1 MRKSK
6 NAATKY
12 LSKNISIILAFCM
25 IFSTFA
31 ICPIQTEAADSVSVK
46 IVSFNRGEQTDL
58 RSSELLEARVEGY
71 SGNSHDLTYEWTNG
85 LGTYLYVYNSH
96 NMYGINNTDGEIEIY
111 NRKVSSSANMSGRS
125 YRDSFTGKG
134 YGWAAIYGANLSSSA
149 LVGTV
154 TVEVYDDNGNLL
166 ATDSHIGKREQIGTS
181 WFWPQYKYTGF
192 VNSDLAEDLKN
203 IAFGMFEGDV
213 KHINDLLGEA
223 GLVHVTCDECSVSNA
238 EVVSG
243 GENIKVVTSSGASS
257 IEGLQMGEGEVEIN
271 VKKSNCKFHQNVS
284 INTKVKVYVYRKP
297 TTTSTATKIELR
309 NLDPDCEYR
318 INHVKGERATV
329 DGEEIVIF
337 DNLTPNTEYQI
348 GVIGH
353 PEGTDHAP
361 VYAFVYETTKP
372 AHVGTVEVI
381 LNGKYD
387 MDTSTASGERVNI
400 STVMENC
407 ENLYLRY
414 EGSELYFPLENTAT
428 GIYSAVLSDGN
439 YTIHSAQTPSSQ
451 IGEQVL
457 TIAGGSRTRELFFNS
472 VEYNLN
478 GGTGGPDELTE
489 YYLSFSS
496 VNVSDKIPTK
506 EGYLFSHWSDQ
517 NGKSYYP
524 GDLLSEDISEAYT
537 LKANYVEA
545 TDVYVNIKINHKATS
560 GDHNNDRALHD
571 ITFTVDGR
579 EVGESDYTELISKT
593 IEWNGTDA
601 FNSDEFTAQYVKN
614 DVEDYTLYTSK
625 TPVLTNVEKAKEYT
639 FTTSK
644 SGYKREN
651 VTTGIDQN
659 GNYQINVE
667 LVYDPQ
673 RFDIAFSVELDE
685 QAKKVADKFKPVA
698 ANVKILQWYD
708 SPYVDG
714 ETVDWYT
721 TSRQQY
727 TYERVAI
734 GNDGKGAGTFP
745 VPIATTDGYSP
756 YYYRME
762 IVSYELADGT
772 VLAAKDFNN
781 AHTTYVTAD
790 SRYWANIEVTDGKDP
805 VSTDSNNLTG
815 VWYENG
821 GQQGGINAVISIEVF
836 DVTVNPNGGTIN
848 SSANNILL
856 EDQIEVPNLTQ
867 YIPTRG
873 GGYVFDGWYHAD
885 ANGNITSTAANSGD
899 ELHSDVVIMA
909 KWKEPLTVSGTVTV
923 SATYTVFNEEN
934 GVSYTQTIPEGDR
947 ANSVFVALQRIDHTG
962 YPETIMHLT
971 VPVVYNGSTGSGT
984 YEFSGLPDNHHD
996 YRIKVLSANYEIV
1009 YQNALSSSTS
1019 VNDYS
1024 KYDNTHYTAEFL
1036 SGTKTFV
1043 NAYLHFVPTSF
1054 DLKYK
1059 LDASYIGEGF
1069 RPDSVET
1076 LVLCDDGTKGSNPQ
1090 DWTVITQMVSSNG
1103 IHGQNTN
1110 LTNGIGNNDFSVWN
1124 EKPDGVTLYDYSIK
1138 VKSYTKDGQ
1147 KIEYVAA
1154 NEPFR
1159 ITYNGS
1165 ARYDEVNGQTQELVA
1180 LMVPRMY
1187 TITYDLGDI
1196 GEDTVTNMD
1205 DYLDMSGNFID
1216 YYYWSRGK
1224 AITANPQ
1231 REGYIFA
1238 GWYDKDN
1245 KLVTDVD
1252 SSLSGDI
1259 TLTAQWIVAPEFETL
1274 ADAGYYSETRESTG
1288 KVGVIALNSRIKDI
1302 AKVGNYIVKFGMYI
1316 YNEFSEEAVASVE
1329 SVDISSV
1336 KDNDGQFH
1344 VIISNIAEENFAEK
1358 VIAMPYV
1365 VVDIDSNP
1373 STEDDKKVY
1382 FGDDFKASVQ
1392 SVNKWLG
1399 NVNPYLN

>member
-1 MRKSK
+1 MKRHE
-6 NAATKY
+6 NVETKY
-12 LSKNISIILAFCM
+12 LSKSISLILAFCM
-25 IFSTFA
+25 IFSA
-31 ICPIQTEAADSVSVK
+31 LAVSPIQAEAADSVSVK
-46 IVSFNRGEQTDL
+46 IVSFNRGEQEDL
-58 RSSELLEARVEGY
+58 RSSELLEAKVEGY
-71 SGNSHDLTYEWTNG
+71 SGNSHDLTYKWTNG

-111 NRKVSSSANMSGRS
+111 NNNVSTSENMSGRS
-125 YRDSFTGKG
+125 YKDSFTGKG
-134 YGWAAIYGANLSSSA
+134 YAWAAVYGANLSNSA

-154 TVEVYDDNGNLL
+154 TVEVYDSNGNLL
-166 ATDSHIGKREQIGTS
+166 ATDSHTGERVRTGTIWGFIPVYEYS
-181 WFWPQYKYTGF
+181 GF
-192 VNSDLAEDLKN
+192 VESNIDEDLKN

-213 KHINDLLGEA
+213 KHINDLLGET
-223 GLVHVTCDECSVSNA
+223 GMVHVTCAECSVSSA
-238 EVVSG
+238 EITGGEDYINVVSDSEAHSIYG
-243 GENIKVVTSSGASS
+243 IKKGIGTVAIKV
-257 IEGLQMGEGEVEIN
+257 E
-271 VKKSNCKFHQNVS
+271 KSNCKFHQSTSTTTDVQ
-284 INTKVKVYVYRKP
+284 VYVYRKP

-318 INHVKGERATV
+318 INHEKGIRTTV

-337 DNLTPNTEYQI
+337 ENLTPNTEYQI

-353 PEGTDHAP
+353 EEGIDHDP

-400 STVMENC
+400 STVMEDC
-407 ENLYLRY
+407 ETLYLRY
-414 EGSELYFPLENTAT
+414 EDSELYFPLENKET

-439 YTIHSAQTPSSQ
+439 YTIYSAQSPFAQ
-451 IGEQVL
+451 IGEQEL

-472 VEYNLN
+472 VQYNLD
-478 GGTGGPDELTE
+478 GGTGGPDKLTE
-489 YYLSFSS
+489 YYLSFSN
-496 VNVSDKIPTK
+496 VNVSDKIPSK
-506 EGYLFSHWSDQ
+506 EGYLFSHWSDS
-517 NGKSYYP
+517 NGNSYYP
-524 GDLLSEDISEAYT
+524 GDLLSEDISEPYT
-537 LKANYVEA
+537 LTANYVEA
-545 TDVYVNIKINHKATS
+545 TDVYVNITIKHISDS
-560 GDHNNDRALHD
+560 GDHNTDNGRHD
-571 ITFTVDGR
+571 ITFTLDGR
-579 EVGESDYTELISKT
+579 DSGESDYTELISKT
-593 IEWNGTDA
+593 IDWNGVDS
-601 FNSDEFTAQYVKN
+601 FNSDEFTAQHVEN
-614 DVEDYTLYTSK
+614 DEEDYTVYTSK

-651 VTTGIDQN
+651 VTTEIDSN
-659 GNYQINVE
+659 GNYQMNVE
-667 LVYDPQ
+667 LVYEPN

-685 QAKKVADKFKPVA
+685 QAKKVPDEFKPVA
-698 ANVKILQWYD
+698 ANIKILQWYD

-727 TYERVAI
+727 TYERVVI
-734 GNDGKGAGTFP
+734 GKDGKGAGTFP

-821 GQQGGINAVISIEVF
+821 AQQGGINAVISIEVF

-848 SSANNILL
+848 SSTNNILL
-856 EDQIEVPNLTQ
+856 KDQIEVPNISQ
-867 YIPTRG
+867 YIPTRD
-873 GGYVFDGWYHAD
+873 GGYVFDGWYYAD

-899 ELHSDVVIMA
+899 ELHLDVVIMA

-923 SATYTVFNEEN
+923 SATYTVFNEET

-984 YEFSGLPDNHHD
+984 YEFSGIPDNHHD
-996 YRIKVLSANYEIV
+996 YRIKVISANYETV

-1019 VNDYS
+1019 VNNFTA
-1024 KYDNTHYTAEFL
+1024 YDENHYTAVFS
-1036 SGTKTFV
+1036 SGTEAFV

-1059 LDASYIGEGF
+1059 LDASRIGEGF

-1090 DWTVITQMVSSNG
+1090 NWTVITQMVSSSG
-1103 IHGQNTN
+1103 IHGQNTPII
-1110 LTNGIGNNDFSVWN
+1110 NGIGNNDFSVWN

-1138 VKSYTKDGQ
+1138 VKSYVKDGQ
-1147 KIEYVAA
+1147 AVEYVETE
-1154 NEPFR
+1154 EPFR

-1180 LMVPRMY
+1180 LLVPRMY
-1187 TITYDLGDI
+1187 AITYDFGDI
-1196 GEDTVTNMD
+1196 GEDAVTNME

-1224 AITANPQ
+1224 TITAAPH
-1231 REGYIFA
+1231 REGYVFS
-1238 GWYDKDN
+1238 GWYN
-1245 KLVTDVD
+1245 ENSELVTEIDA
-1252 SSLSGDI
+1252 SMSENI
-1259 TLTAQWIVAPEFETL
+1259 TLYAKWIAAPEFETL
-1274 ADAGYYSETRESTG
+1274 ADAGYYSKTREGSN
-1288 KVGVIALNSRIKDI
+1288 KVGVISLNSRIKDI
-1302 AKVGNYIVKFGMYI
+1302 AKVGNYIVRFGMYI
-1316 YNEFSEEAVASVE
+1316 YNEFSEEVTSAE
-1329 SVDISSV
+1329 SADISSV
-1336 KDNDGQFH
+1336 IANDGQFH
-1344 VIISNIAEENFAEK
+1344 VIISNIAETNFAKE
-1358 VIAMPYV
+1358 VMAMPYV
-1365 VVDIDSNP
+1365 VVDTDSNLN
-1373 STEDDKKVY
+1373 TEDDRKVY
-1382 FGDDFKASVQ
+1382 FGDYFKASVQ

-1399 NVNPYLN
+1399 NDNPYLN

>member
-1 MRKSK
+1 MRQFK

-12 LSKNISIILAFCM
+12 LSKNISLFLVFCM
-25 IFSTFA
+25 IFSTLA
-31 ICPIQTEAADSVSVK
+31 VSPIHAEAADSVTVN
-46 IVSFNRGEQTDL
+46 IVSFTRGAQEDL
-58 RSSELLEARVEGY
+58 RSSELLEAKVEGY
-71 SGNSHDLTYEWTNG
+71 SGNVHDLTYKWTNG

-111 NRKVSSSANMSGRS
+111 NNNVSTSENMSGRS
-125 YRDSFTGKG
+125 YKDSFSGKG
-134 YGWAAIYGANLSSSA
+134 YAWAAVYGANLSNSA

-154 TVEVYDDNGNLL
+154 TVEVYDNNGTLL
-166 ATDSHIGKREQIGTS
+166 ATDTHTGSRVQTGTILG
-181 WFWPQYKYTGF
+181 FIPLYGYKGF
-192 VNSDLAEDLKN
+192 VNSDLEADLKN

-223 GLVHVTCDECSVSNA
+223 GLVHVTCAECAVPNA
-238 EVVSG
+238 KVASG
-243 GENIKVVTSSGASS
+243 SQYIAIDSTNGYSIK
-257 IEGLQMGEGEVEIN
+257 GLEKGKGVATIEVE
-271 VKKSNCKFHQNVS
+271 KSNCKFHQNVS
-284 INTKVKVYVYRKP
+284 TTTNVEVFVYKKP

-318 INHVKGERATV
+318 INHVKGERAKDE
-329 DGEEIVIF
+329 DGNDIVIF
-337 DNLTPNTEYQI
+337 ENLNPNTEYQI

-353 PEGTDHAP
+353 PEGIDHAP

-381 LNGKYD
+381 LNGSYN
-387 MDTSTASGERVNI
+387 MSTNTATGERVNI

-517 NGKSYYP
+517 NKKSYYP

-537 LKANYVEA
+537 LTANYVEA
-545 TDVYVNIKINHKATS
+545 TDVYVNIKINHINLS
-560 GDHNNDRALHD
+560 RDHNTDNGRHD

-593 IEWNGTDA
+593 IDWNGTDA

-644 SGYKREN
+644 SGYKRDK
-651 VTTGIDQN
+651 VTTEIDSN

-667 LVYDPQ
+667 LIYEPN
-673 RFDIAFSVELDE
+673 RFDIEFGVELDE
-685 QAKKVADKFKPVA
+685 QAKKVPDEFKPVA

-708 SPYVDG
+708 YPYDDSEV
-714 ETVDWYT
+714 VDWYT

-734 GNDGKGAGTFP
+734 GSDGKGAGTFP
-745 VPIATTDGYSP
+745 VPIETTDGYSH
-756 YYYRME
+756 YHYRME
-762 IVSYELADGT
+762 IVSYELADGSIIGAED
-772 VLAAKDFNN
+772 LNK

-790 SRYWANIEVTDGKDP
+790 KRYWANIEVTGGTAP
-805 VSTDSNNLTG
+805 NGSSLTG
-815 VWYENG
+815 VCYDG
-821 GQQGGINAVISIEVF
+821 TSQKGSLKAVISIEVF
-836 DVTVNPNGGTIN
+836 DVTINPNGGTIN
-848 SSANNILL
+848 SSVNNILL

-873 GGYVFDGWYHAD
+873 GGYVFDGWYYAD

-923 SATYTVFNEEN
+923 AATYTVFNEEN
-934 GVSYTQTIPEGDR
+934 GVSYTQTIPEADR
-947 ANSVFVALQRIDHTG
+947 AHSVVVALQRIDHTG
-962 YPETIMHLT
+962 YPETIMNLT

-984 YEFSGLPDNHHD
+984 YEFSGLPDNLHD
-996 YRIKVLSANYEIV
+996 YRIKVLSANYETV

-1024 KYDNTHYTAEFL
+1024 EYDENHYKAVF
-1036 SGTKTFV
+1036 SGGTKTFV

-1054 DLKYK
+1054 YLKYK

-1103 IHGQNTN
+1103 IHGQNTK

-1124 EKPDGVTLYDYSIK
+1124 EKPDGITLYDYSIR
-1138 VKSYTKDGQ
+1138 VKSYTKEG
-1147 KIEYVAA
+1147 KEVEYVAE

-1159 ITYNGS
+1159 ITYNGHT
-1165 ARYDEVNGQTQELVA
+1165 RYDEVTSGQTQELVA
-1180 LMVPRMY
+1180 MLVPRMY
-1187 TITYDLGDI
+1187 KITYDLGNI
-1196 GEDTVTNMD
+1196 GEDTVTGMD
-1205 DYLDMSGNFID
+1205 GYLDMSGHFID

-1231 REGYIFA
+1231 REGYVFA

-1245 KLVTDVD
+1245 KLVTNVD
-1252 SSLSGDI
+1252 PSLSGDI
-1259 TLTAQWIVAPEFETL
+1259 TLTAKWISAPEFETL
-1274 ADAGYYSETRESTG
+1274 ADSGYYSETKDG
-1288 KVGVIALNSRIKDI
+1288 ADKVGVISLNARIKNI
-1302 AKVGNYIVKFGMYI
+1302 VELGENIVKFGMYI
-1316 YNEFSEEAVASVE
+1316 YNEFSEEVASAE
-1329 SVDISSV
+1329 HTEISSL
-1336 KDNDGQFH
+1336 KEDNGEFH
-1344 VIISNIAEENFAEK
+1344 VIISNIAEENFAKE
-1358 VIAMPYV
+1358 VLAMPYV
-1365 VVDIDSNP
+1365 IFDADSDLN
-1373 STEDDKKVY
+1373 TEDDIKVY
-1382 FGDDFKASVQ
+1382 FGEKFGTSVQ
-1392 SVNKWLG
+1392 GINKWLG
-1399 NVNPYLN
+1399 NENPYLN